1 MTFSSFSR
9 ITSPIFTYFV
19 LGDSMKKIMVV
30 FILGL
35 LFMNS
40 VRAMDTSASCAIV
53 MDQNSNRIIYSKN
66 IHQVRSVASISK
78 IMTAVLAIESGKLD
92 EKVTVGEEILKAY
105 GSAVYL
111 TVGETLTLRDLVY
124 GLMLRSGNDAALA
137 IATYVS
143 GSVENFVEDM
153 NKKANQIGMK
163 NTTFHNP
170 HGLDEESGN
179 MSTAYDM
186 AILTSYAMKNE
197 DYKKIVGTK
206 KYSIKTNKNNYLW
219 KNKNKLL
226 NTYQYT
232 TGGKTG
238 FTEIAKRT
246 LVSTAS
252 KENTD
257 LVVVTLNDGN
267 DFNDHKNLYEE
278 AFSSYRTYTVLEKGN
293 LHIPGEDYY
302 RDADIYTKKEY
313 KMMLR
318 DDEKGNIILKYELEK
333 KRNYKSGDPIGVV
346 KVMLDD
352 KEFYQDTLYVN
363 KKDVS
368 IKKSFWEKM
377 IGWFHDK

>member
-1 MTFSSFSR
+1 
-9 ITSPIFTYFV
+9 
-19 LGDSMKKIMVV
+19 MKKVIVV
-30 FILGL
+30 FVLGL
-35 LFMNS
+35 LFINTA
-40 VRAMDTSASCAIV
+40 RAMDTSASCAIV

-66 IHQVRSVASISK
+66 IHKVRSVASISK
-78 IMTAVLAIESGKLD
+78 IMTAILAVESGKLD
-92 EKVTVGEEILKAY
+92 EKVTVGDEILKAY

-143 GSVENFVEDM
+143 GNVENFVEDM
-153 NKKANQIGMK
+153 NKKAVQIGMK

-206 KYSIKTNKNNYLW
+206 KYTLKTNKNNYLW

-252 KENTD
+252 KDNTD

-267 DFNDHKNLYEE
+267 DFDDHKNLYEE
-278 AFSSYRTYTVLEKGN
+278 AFSSYRTYTVLEKGSLN
-293 LHIPGEDYY
+293 IPGEDYY
-302 RDADIYTKKEY
+302 RDADIYLKNDY

-333 KRNYKSGDPIGVV
+333 KRNYKSGDPIGTV

-352 KEFYQDTLYVN
+352 KEFYKDTLYVN
-363 KKDVS
+363 KKKISV
-368 IKKSFWEKM
+368 KKSFWDKI
-377 IGWFHDK
+377 IGWVVS

>member
-1 MTFSSFSR
+1 
-9 ITSPIFTYFV
+9 
-19 LGDSMKKIMVV
+19 MKKVIVV
-30 FILGL
+30 FILGI
-35 LFMNS
+35 LFINTAK
-40 VRAMDTSASCAIV
+40 AMDTSASCAIV

-66 IHQVRSVASISK
+66 IHKVRSVASISK
-78 IMTAVLAIESGKLD
+78 IMTAVLAVESGKLD
-92 EKVTVGEEILKAY
+92 EKVTVGDEILKAY
-105 GSAVYL
+105 GSAIYL

-143 GSVENFVEDM
+143 GSVEKFVEDM
-153 NKKANQIGMK
+153 NKKAVQIGMK

-206 KYSIKTNKNNYLW
+206 KYSLKTNKNNYLW

-252 KENTD
+252 KDNTD

-278 AFSSYRTYTVLEKGN
+278 AFSSYRTYTVLEKGTIN
-293 LHIPGEDYY
+293 IPGEDYY
-302 RDADIYTKKEY
+302 HDADIYVNREY
-313 KMMLR
+313 KMTLR

-333 KRNYKSGDPIGVV
+333 KRNYKSGDPIGIV

-363 KKDVS
+363 KKETSV
-368 IKKSFWEKM
+368 KKSIWNKI
-377 IGWFHDK
+377 IGWFYDK